1 MPYLL
6 EALNGPLAGS
16 VFVIENRAIIG
27 RDADVDIQLVQK
39 GVSRQHAVVLTND
52 SDSYFLMD
60 LASKNGTFL
69 GDESIGR
76 QELKPGDRFR
86 IGETDFLFREGDAP
100 PMSVVE
106 SEAASLRLASG
117 PAIGATLDGDRLND
131 DEVARLR
138 KAARLREAARKAKE

>member
-16 VFVIENRAIIG
+16 VFVVEKRAIIG

-52 SDSYFLMD
+52 SDTYFLMD

-69 GDESIGR
+69 RQESIGR
-76 QELKPGDRFR
+76 EELKPGDRFR
-86 IGETDFLFREGDAP
+86 VGETDFLFRQGEAP
-100 PMSVVE
+100 QMSAVE
-106 SEAASLRLASG
+106 TEVGALHLASG
-117 PAIGATLDGDRLND
+117 PATSQTVDGAPLSDDDLQRLRA
-131 DEVARLR
+131 VARR
-138 KAARLREAARKAKE
+138 SKDRG

>member
-1 MPYLL
+1 MPFLL

-16 VFVIENRAIIG
+16 IFVIENRAIIG

-39 GVSRQHAVVLTND
+39 GVSRQHAVVLRD
-52 SDSYFLMD
+52 DHDSYFLMD

-76 QELKPGDRFR
+76 QELKPGDCFR

-100 PMSVVE
+100 PVSVVE
-106 SEAASLRLASG
+106 TEAAALRLASG
-117 PAIGATLDGDRLND
+117 PATGATLDVDRLGI
-131 DEVARLR
+131 DELAQLR
-138 KAARLREAARKAKE
+138 AAARKAKE